1 MARRR
6 QAEKIRLIV
15 KGKPSAETMP
25 VDIGLSLPCMR
36 GIRKRL
42 GIAIRF
48 VDGKPIRFSEAG

>member
-6 QAEKIRLIV
+6 QAEKIKLIV
-15 KGKPSAETMP
+15 KGKPSAKTLP

-36 GIRKRL
+36 EIRKRL

-48 VDGKPIRFSEAG
+48 VDGKPIRFSEAE

>member
-1 MARRR
+1 MPRRR
-6 QAEKIRLIV
+6 QAEKIRFIV

-48 VDGKPIRFSEAG
+48 VDGKPVRFSEAE